1 MTRSV
6 EDSGRVGAAYAVRL
20 GLRRG
25 WTEFLLSVRSAQDQ
39 GFYLFMGVGTL
50 VFLWF
55 NRDTE
60 VEGTGLLY
68 PSVALP
74 SILAALAAF
83 GVVIGPAFA
92 LAMEREDGT
101 LLRHKALPHGMEG
114 YVTGQ
119 VVYHS
124 LSLFPMLLV
133 ILVSGALL
141 FDGVMP
147 RGAGGWLTVAWVLAL
162 GLLATLPLG
171 MVLGAVVPGT
181 QKVGTWGMLPVTVVT
196 VISGIFFP
204 VQALWGGVQTV
215 AQVFPTYWIGLGM
228 RSAFLPDSA
237 AAVELGGSWRTGHAV
252 LVLAAWAV
260 AGLLV
265 TPVVLRRMARRQ
277 SGSQVAAA
285 RDAALQWVR

>member
-1 MTRSV
+1 VTGSTP
-6 EDSGRVGAAYAVRL
+6 YAVRL
-20 GLRRG
+20 GVQRG
-25 WTEFLLSVRSAQDQ
+25 WTEFLLSLRSPQDQ
-39 GFYLFMGVGTL
+39 GFYLFTGLGTL
-50 VFLWF
+50 LYLWF

-60 VEGTGLLY
+60 IEGTSLLY

-124 LSLFPMLLV
+124 LGLLPMLLV
-133 ILVSGALL
+133 ILVPSALL
-141 FDGVMP
+141 FEDVMP
-147 RGAGGWLTVAWVLAL
+147 SGLGGWLTVAWVLAL

-171 MVLGAVVPGT
+171 MILGSVVPGT
-181 QKVGTWGMLPVTVVT
+181 QKVGTWGMLPVIVVT
-196 VISGIFFP
+196 AISGIFFP
-204 VQALWGGVQTV
+204 VQALWGWVQAV
-215 AQVFPTYWIGLGM
+215 AQAFPVYWIGLGM
-228 RSAFLPDSA
+228 RSAFLPDA
-237 AAVELGGSWRTGHAV
+237 AAAGELGDSWRTGQVV
-252 LVLAAWAV
+252 LVLGAWAI
-260 AGLLV
+260 AGLLL